1 MPTVRDFPLSQVSG
15 WVLAVVLAA
24 TMGSVIPVQ
33 AAVYRSVDSAGNVTY
48 TDNPTTAYHHSH
60 DSQKISLMDA
70 LTGENTASA
79 NHPSPQ
85 SQSTVSDSRAES
97 SPASSQ
103 SSARISQQ
111 GDYQLAIQSPAVDT
125 VYRRP
130 AQSIDIAVKVRPSL
144 KPGDRLVY
152 RVNGKHIATTQDTH
166 YQISTLDFVPEQ
178 YTLTVEIQNIKGAV
192 IASASCPFY
201 VLQNTALLRQKRQ
214 AAAKQAAYNRLPWY
228 QKILVRRNTN

>member
-48 TDNPTTAYHHSH
+48 TDSPTTAYHHSH
-60 DSQKISLMDA
+60 DSQKITLMDA
-70 LTGENTASA
+70 LTSENTASVSH
-79 NHPSPQ
+79 NTHPSP
-85 SQSTVSDSRAES
+85 TVSGNNSTTDARSNDPNS
-97 SPASSQ
+97 
-103 SSARISQQ
+103 RISQQ
-111 GDYQLAIQSPAVDT
+111 GDYQIAIQSPAADM

-130 AQSIDIAVKVRPSL
+130 AQSIDIAVEVRPSL

-214 AAAKQAAYNRLPWY
+214 AAAEQAAYNRLPWY

>member
-60 DSQKISLMDA
+60 DSQKITLMDA
-70 LTGENTASA
+70 LTGENTPSTSHDA
-79 NHPSPQ
+79 NQ
-85 SQSTVSDSRAES
+85 GS
-97 SPASSQ
+97 SGANNSHATGAPPNDPKL
-103 SSARISQQ
+103 RVSQQ
-111 GDYQLAIQSPAVDT
+111 GDYQLAIQSPAVDM

-152 RVNGKHIATTQDTH
+152 RVNGQHIATTQDTH

-201 VLQNTALLRQKRQ
+201 VLQNTALMRQKRQ
-214 AAAKQAAYNRLPWY
+214 AAAEQAAYNRLPWY